1 MSDETN
7 PTLSRKD
14 ALDHAWGWFTVH
26 AAQRLQSFNFFLIA
40 TAFLVAAY
48 ATVLEKHSGVTAI
61 AATFGA
67 WITFWFY
74 RMERRTRQLVNAAED
89 ALDPM
94 QKDLADI
101 SDNAQMRILKKV
113 KAAEKGASTYGKVIW
128 IIQWTTLGVFALL
141 ALYAA
146 LRYCNQSE
154 LLL

>member
-1 MSDETN
+1 LRLSELGLRFGSIEWSDE
-7 PTLSRKD
+7 RD
-14 ALDHAWGWFTVH
+14 
-26 AAQRLQSFNFFLIA
+26 
-40 TAFLVAAY
+40 
-48 ATVLEKHSGVTAI
+48 
-61 AATFGA
+61 
-67 WITFWFY
+67 
-74 RMERRTRQLVNAAED
+74 NAAED

-94 QKDLADI
+94 QKDLADT